1 MWHCPC
7 LGCPKRG
14 KLPQMGQLAA
24 PNGAA
29 CCPFGAG
36 FGLPQL
42 SRQRSCHALHT
53 GISALYV
60 LRCDLV
66 CNIAPRKIALT
77 TSPKFQRN
85 SSAKTWSGKDGFFPV
100 GYLLVVF
107 FGAIFPSM
115 VQIFALLV
123 HFGANFLRDQCTLPR
138 LVAYFT
144 VWWFRAAAPWLNC
157 SHLIYFDWWLM
168 IWLLMIR
175 LVVVG
180 VSAWAMNTKQ
190 LEWFRMVLLWIGYII
205 CKERKAELVYNSS
218 NT

>member
-1 MWHCPC
+1 MWQVSTRSRRGRGAVSTQKFGAVFKN
-7 LGCPKRG
+7 LGHSNILGQTLPPNNIQNVALPVLR
-14 KLPQMGQLAA
+14 LPQTREAA

-42 SRQRSCHALHT
+42 SRQRSCHTLHT

-77 TSPKFQRN
+77 TAPKFQRN

-123 HFGANFLRDQCTLPR
+123 HFGANFLQDQCTLPR

-157 SHLIYFDWWLM
+157 PHLIYFDWWLM

-175 LVVVG
+175 L
-180 VSAWAMNTKQ
+180 
-190 LEWFRMVLLWIGYII
+190 LW
-205 CKERKAELVYNSS
+205 
-218 NT
+218 